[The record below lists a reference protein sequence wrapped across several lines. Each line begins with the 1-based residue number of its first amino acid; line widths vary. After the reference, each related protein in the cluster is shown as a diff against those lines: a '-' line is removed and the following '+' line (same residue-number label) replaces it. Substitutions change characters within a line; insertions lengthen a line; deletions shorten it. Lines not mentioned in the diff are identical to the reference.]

1 MKRHTNGSVLTLNQ
15 VNMANSSKPPVIT
28 VALLITGTTI
38 GAGIL
43 GLPIKTGLAGA
54 IPTLMG
60 MVAVWS
66 LMFATG
72 WILVDRVISSGN
84 VEADLPSLF
93 SRELGAWA
101 KVLASLGYLVIF
113 YGILVAYLAGAASA
127 LSSLFETP
135 EYKNW
140 YLIGFF
146 LFATTL
152 TLFGPDL
159 VRKGNAVFMLAMG
172 VTFAILIWQ
181 ASKSIQVE
189 RLNYQD
195 WHFLPSALPIVYT
208 AFCFHPI
215 LVTAT
220 RSLDFDRRYIR
231 RALLIG
237 TIFPL
242 LINALWMLVVV
253 GALPLT
259 GSQEGSLLRAFNEGQ
274 PATIPL
280 ATVLSSEKFAVVGIV
295 FAVLAIITSYLAVG
309 ISLMGFLRDLSSE
322 YLPWWNR
329 PVEATITFL
338 PPLAV
343 SLIYPDIFLVAL
355 DLVGGVGITLVF
367 GILPTLILLKTK
379 GRVFSFKKF
388 LGIIMLIAF
397 IGLFVLELS
406 QEMGL
411 LKIHPNAEYWV
422 LPKSSG

>member
-1 MKRHTNGSVLTLNQ
+1 
-15 VNMANSSKPPVIT
+15 MANSSKPPVIT

-54 IPTLMG
+54 IPTIVG

-72 WILVDRVISSGN
+72 WILVDRIISSGN

-93 SRELGAWA
+93 SRELGSWA

-127 LSSLFETP
+127 LSALFETP

-152 TLFGPDL
+152 TLLGPNL

-181 ASKSIQVE
+181 AAKNIQVA

-220 RSLDFDRRYIR
+220 KSLDFNPRHIR

-242 LINALWMLVVV
+242 LISALWMLVVA

-259 GSQEGSLLRAFNEGQ
+259 GSEGSLLSAFNGGQ
-274 PATIPL
+274 PATVPL
-280 ATVLSSEKFAVVGIV
+280 AAVLGSETVAVAGAV
-295 FAVLAIITSYLAVG
+295 FTVLAIITSYLAIG

-329 PVEATITFL
+329 SLEATVTFL

-343 SLIYPDIFLVAL
+343 SLIYPDLFLVAL

-367 GILPTLILLKTK
+367 GILPTLILLRTK
-379 GRVFSFKKF
+379 GGLFSFKKF
-388 LGIIMLIAF
+388 LGIVMLIAF
-397 IGLFVLELS
+397 IGLFALELS
-406 QEMGL
+406 QEMGF
-411 LKIHPNAEYWV
+411 LKIDPKVEYW
-422 LPKSSG
+422 LMPKSSG

>member
-1 MKRHTNGSVLTLNQ
+1 
-15 VNMANSSKPPVIT
+15 
-28 VALLITGTTI
+28 
-38 GAGIL
+38 
-43 GLPIKTGLAGA
+43 
-54 IPTLMG
+54 
-60 MVAVWS
+60 
-66 LMFATG
+66 MFATG
-72 WILVDRVISSGN
+72 WILVDRIISSGN

-93 SRELGAWA
+93 SRELGSWA

-152 TLFGPDL
+152 TLFGPNL

-172 VTFAILIWQ
+172 VTFAILIFQ
-181 ASKSIQVE
+181 ASKSIQVS
-189 RLNYQD
+189 RLSFQD

-220 RSLDFDRRYIR
+220 KSLDFDRRHIR

-242 LINALWMLVVV
+242 LISALWMLVVV

-259 GSQEGSLLRAFNEGQ
+259 GSEGSLLSAFKGGQ
-274 PATIPL
+274 PATVPL
-280 ATVLSSEKFAVVGIV
+280 AAVLSSEKVKVVGVV
-295 FAVLAIITSYLAVG
+295 FTVLAIITSYLAIG

-322 YLPWWNR
+322 YIPWWNR
-329 PVEATITFL
+329 SIEATITFL

-343 SLIYPDIFLVAL
+343 SLIYPDLFLVAL

-367 GILPTLILLKTK
+367 GILPTLILLKTR
-379 GRVFSFKKF
+379 GGLFSFKKF

-397 IGLFVLELS
+397 IGLFALELS
-406 QEMGL
+406 QEMGF
-411 LKIHPNAEYWV
+411 LKIDPNVEYWMM
-422 LPKSSG
+422 PKSSG